1 MGRWIAA
8 YGAVLIVIL
17 LIAAPPLRA
26 IDLGEGPVL
35 LLADRAVAVLP
46 ESVRYNLRQD
56 LTSVPVTDAEPT
68 TLVLAWPEANRSRSL
83 AAFVR
88 TATTV
93 AERAAYELR

>member
-1 MGRWIAA
+1 
-8 YGAVLIVIL
+8 
-17 LIAAPPLRA
+17 
-26 IDLGEGPVL
+26 
-35 LLADRAVAVLP
+35 VAVLP

-56 LTSVPVTDAEPT
+56 LTSVPVTDADPT

-93 AERAAYELR
+93 AEKAA